1 MRAHCPR
8 PFQYRLLEPTNL
20 DEASVPDAT
29 FTGRSSLKLF
39 MKTLASFLLF
49 AATAQAAIT
58 LPAVFS
64 DHMVLQSGKS
74 VPVWGMADAN
84 AEVTVAI
91 AGQKKTAKA
100 DTNGQWSLKLDALT
114 ASAEPQTLTIGDR
127 TINDVLVGEVWLGS
141 GQSNMAMSVQS
152 AKDCEASQAAAN
164 VPLIRMFT
172 ESSPSATTAQSL
184 GKGTWVVC
192 SSETVGR
199 FSATLYFFG
208 RNLFDVFKQPLGLI
222 NSSVG
227 GTPIESWISPEA
239 QQSSADLKP
248 FFEALKQEKAAFDEA
263 KVKAVYE
270 RQVAKW
276 AEEVKQAK
284 AAGKPAPRKP
294 RDPIE
299 TRKRKGDVG
308 GLFNGKISP
317 LIPYAIRGAVWYQGE
332 ANTNGPKPP
341 FYKTQLTLLAKDWR
355 TRWNDEFPFAWV
367 QLPNFT
373 RAGEGWPIVREQ
385 MLNAL
390 STIPNSGMA
399 VTLDIG
405 EEKNIH
411 PVNKQEVGRRLAQWA
426 LGAVYH
432 KDVPDT
438 SGPLIDT
445 ATVKGGAFVLTFK
458 HAQGLNAKGDL
469 AEFEIA
475 GADGQWQPAEAKI
488 DGETVIVSC
497 KAVAEPKQVR
507 YAWKDNPVATL
518 FNGAGIPASPF
529 RK

>member
-1 MRAHCPR
+1 
-8 PFQYRLLEPTNL
+8 
-20 DEASVPDAT
+20 
-29 FTGRSSLKLF
+29 
-39 MKTLASFLLF
+39 MKILASFLLLSLS
-49 AATAQAAIT
+49 AQAAVT
-58 LPAVFS
+58 LPAIFS
-64 DHMVLQSGKS
+64 DHMVLQSGKP
-74 VPVWGMADAN
+74 VPVWGTADAN
-84 AEVTVAI
+84 SEVSVAI

-100 DTNGQWSLKLDALT
+100 DANGLWSLKLDALT
-114 ASAEPQTLTIGDR
+114 ASSEPQTLTIGDK
-127 TINDVLVGEVWLGS
+127 TITDVLVGEVWLGS
-141 GQSNMAMSVQS
+141 GQSNMAMAVQS
-152 AKDCEASQAAAN
+152 AKDYAASQAAAN

-172 ESSPSATTAQSL
+172 EGSAAAATAQSQ

-192 SSETVGR
+192 SAETVGR
-199 FSATLYFFG
+199 FSATAYFFG
-208 RNLFDVFKQPLGLI
+208 RNVHDVLKQPVGLI

-239 QQSSADLKP
+239 QLASAELKP
-248 FFEALKQEKAAFDEA
+248 FFEALKQDDAAFDEA

-284 AAGKPAPRKP
+284 AEGKPAPRKP

-299 TRKRKGDVG
+299 TRKRKGNVG

-317 LIPYAIRGAVWYQGE
+317 LIPYAIRGAIWYQGE
-332 ANTNGPKPP
+332 ANSNGPKPS
-341 FYKTQLTLLAKDWR
+341 FYQAQLTLLAKDWR

-399 VTLDIG
+399 ITLDIG
-405 EEKNIH
+405 EAKNIH
-411 PVNKQEVGRRLAQWA
+411 PANKQEVGRRLAQWA

-432 KDVPDT
+432 KDVADT
-438 SGPLIDT
+438 SGPLIDK
-445 ATVKGGAFVLTFK
+445 ATVKGGSFVLTFT
-458 HAQGLNAKGDL
+458 HAKGLNAQGEL
-469 AEFEIA
+469 TEFEVA
-475 GADGQWQPAEAKI
+475 GADGQWQVADAKI
-488 DGETVIVSC
+488 EGETVVVSC

-518 FNGAGIPASPF
+518 FNGAGMPASPF

>member
-1 MRAHCPR
+1 MK
-8 PFQYRLLEPTNL
+8 LL
-20 DEASVPDAT
+20 V
-29 FTGRSSLKLF
+29 
-39 MKTLASFLLF
+39 SFLLLSLS
-49 AATAQAAIT
+49 AQAAIT

-64 DHMVLQSGKS
+64 DHMVLQSGKP
-74 VPVWGMADAN
+74 VPVWGTADAN
-84 AEVTVAI
+84 AEVTVVI
-91 AGQKKTAKA
+91 GSQKKTVKA
-100 DTNGQWSLKLDALT
+100 DASGQWSLKLDALI
-114 ASAEPQTLTIGDR
+114 ASAEPQTLTIGDK

-141 GQSNMAMSVQS
+141 GQSNMAMTVQS
-152 AKDCEASQAAAN
+152 AKDYAASQTAAN

-172 ESSPSATTAQSL
+172 EGSAAAAKAESQ
-184 GKGTWVVC
+184 GKGSWVIC
-192 SSETVGR
+192 SPETVGR
-199 FSATLYFFG
+199 FSATAYFFG
-208 RNLFDVFKQPLGLI
+208 RNVYDVIKQPVGLI

-239 QQSSADLKP
+239 QQASAELKP
-248 FFEALKQEKAAFDEA
+248 FFEALKQEDAAFDEA
-263 KVKAVYE
+263 KVKAVYD

-276 AEEVKQAK
+276 AEAVKQAK
-284 AAGKPAPRKP
+284 AEGKPAPRKP

-299 TRKRKGDVG
+299 TRKRKGNVG

-317 LIPYAIRGAVWYQGE
+317 LIPYAIRGAIWYQGE

-341 FYKTQLTLLAKDWR
+341 FYQAQLTLLAKDWR

-373 RAGEGWPIVREQ
+373 KPGEGWPIVREQ

-399 VTLDIG
+399 ITLDIG
-405 EEKNIH
+405 EAKNIH
-411 PVNKQEVGRRLAQWA
+411 PANKQEVGRRLAQWA

-432 KDVPDT
+432 KDVADT
-438 SGPLIDT
+438 SGPLIDK
-445 ATVKGGAFVLTFK
+445 ATVKGGALVLTFTHVK
-458 HAQGLNAKGDL
+458 GLNAKGDL
-469 AEFEIA
+469 TEFEIA
-475 GADGQWQPAEAKI
+475 GADGQWQAADAKI
-488 DGETVIVSC
+488 EGETVVVSC

-507 YAWKDNPVATL
+507 YAWKDNPVASL

>member
-1 MRAHCPR
+1 
-8 PFQYRLLEPTNL
+8 
-20 DEASVPDAT
+20 
-29 FTGRSSLKLF
+29 
-39 MKTLASFLLF
+39 MKILASLLLLSLS
-49 AATAQAAIT
+49 ARATVT
-58 LPAVFS
+58 LPAIFS
-64 DHMVLQSGKS
+64 DHMVLQSGKP
-74 VPVWGMADAN
+74 VPVWGTADAN
-84 AEVTVAI
+84 SEVSVAI
-91 AGQKKTAKA
+91 AGQKKAVRA
-100 DTNGQWSLKLDALT
+100 DASGQWSLKLDALT
-114 ASAEPQTLTIGDR
+114 ASADPQTLTIGDK

-141 GQSNMAMSVQS
+141 GQSNMAMTVQS
-152 AKDCEASQAAAN
+152 AKDYPASQAAAN

-172 ESSPSATTAQSL
+172 EGSAAAATAQSQ
-184 GKGTWVVC
+184 GKGTWVIC

-199 FSATLYFFG
+199 FSATAYFFG
-208 RNLFDVFKQPLGLI
+208 RNVYDVLKQPVGLI

-239 QQSSADLKP
+239 QQASPELKP
-248 FFEALKQEKAAFDEA
+248 FFEALKQEDAAFDEA

-270 RQVAKW
+270 RQVVKW

-284 AAGKPAPRKP
+284 AEGRPAPRKP

-299 TRKRKGDVG
+299 TRKRKGNVG

-317 LIPYAIRGAVWYQGE
+317 LIPYAIRGAIWYQGE

-341 FYKTQLTLLAKDWR
+341 FYQAQLTLLAKDWR

-399 VTLDIG
+399 ITLDIG
-405 EEKNIH
+405 EAKNIH
-411 PVNKQEVGRRLAQWA
+411 PANKQEVGRRLAQWA
-426 LGAVYH
+426 LGVVYH
-432 KDVPDT
+432 KDVADT
-438 SGPLIDT
+438 SGPLIDK
-445 ATVKGGAFVLTFK
+445 ATVKDGAFVLTFT
-458 HAQGLNAKGDL
+458 HAKGLNAKSELG
-469 AEFEIA
+469 EFEVA
-475 GADGQWQPAEAKI
+475 GTDGQWQAADAKI
-488 DGETVIVSC
+488 EGETVIVSC
-497 KAVAEPKQVR
+497 KAVAEPKHVR
-507 YAWKDNPVATL
+507 YAWKDNPTASL

>member
-1 MRAHCPR
+1 
-8 PFQYRLLEPTNL
+8 
-20 DEASVPDAT
+20 
-29 FTGRSSLKLF
+29 
-39 MKTLASFLLF
+39 MKILSSFLLLSLS
-49 AATAQAAIT
+49 AQAAVT
-58 LPAVFS
+58 LPAIFS
-64 DHMVLQSGKS
+64 DHMVLQSGKP
-74 VPVWGMADAN
+74 VPVWGTADAN
-84 AEVTVAI
+84 SEVSVAI

-100 DTNGQWSLKLDALT
+100 DANGLWSLKLDALT
-114 ASAEPQTLTIGDR
+114 ASSEPQTLTIGDK
-127 TINDVLVGEVWLGS
+127 TITDVLVGEVWLGS
-141 GQSNMAMSVQS
+141 GQSNMAMAVQS
-152 AKDCEASQAAAN
+152 AKDYAASQAAAN

-172 ESSPSATTAQSL
+172 EGSAAAATAQSQ

-192 SSETVGR
+192 SAETVGR
-199 FSATLYFFG
+199 FSATAYFFG
-208 RNLFDVFKQPLGLI
+208 RNVHDVLKQPVGLI

-239 QQSSADLKP
+239 QLASAELKP
-248 FFEALKQEKAAFDEA
+248 FFEALKQDDAAFDED

-284 AAGKPAPRKP
+284 AEGKPAPRKP

-299 TRKRKGDVG
+299 TRKRKGNVG

-317 LIPYAIRGAVWYQGE
+317 LIPYAIRGAIWYQGE
-332 ANTNGPKPP
+332 ANSNGPKPS
-341 FYKTQLTLLAKDWR
+341 FYQAQLTLLAKDWR

-399 VTLDIG
+399 ITLDIG
-405 EEKNIH
+405 EAKNIH
-411 PVNKQEVGRRLAQWA
+411 PANKQEVGRRFAQWA

-432 KDVPDT
+432 KDVAET
-438 SGPLIDT
+438 SGPLIDK
-445 ATVKGGAFVLTFK
+445 ATVKGGALVLTFT
-458 HAQGLNAKGDL
+458 HAKGLNAKGDL
-469 AEFEIA
+469 TEFEVA
-475 GADGQWQPAEAKI
+475 GADGQWQTANAKI
-488 DGETVIVSC
+488 EGETVIVSC

-518 FNGAGIPASPF
+518 FNGAGMPASPF

>member
-1 MRAHCPR
+1 
-8 PFQYRLLEPTNL
+8 
-20 DEASVPDAT
+20 
-29 FTGRSSLKLF
+29 
-39 MKTLASFLLF
+39 MKILASFLLLSLS
-49 AATAQAAIT
+49 ARAAIT

-64 DHMVLQSGKS
+64 DHMVLQSGKP
-74 VPVWGMADAN
+74 VPVWGTADAN
-84 AEVTVAI
+84 AEVTVVM
-91 AGQKKTAKA
+91 GSQKKTAKA
-100 DTNGQWSLKLDALT
+100 DARGQWSLKLDALT
-114 ASAEPQTLTIGDR
+114 ASADPQTLTIGDK

-141 GQSNMAMSVQS
+141 GQSNMAMTVQS
-152 AKDCEASQAAAN
+152 AKDYPASQAAAN

-172 ESSPSATTAQSL
+172 EGSAAAAKAESQ
-184 GKGTWVVC
+184 GKGSWVIC
-192 SSETVGR
+192 SPETVGR
-199 FSATLYFFG
+199 FSATAYFFG
-208 RNLFDVFKQPLGLI
+208 RNVYDVLKQPVGLI

-239 QQSSADLKP
+239 QQASAELKP
-248 FFEALKQEKAAFDEA
+248 FFEALKQEDAAFDEA

-276 AEEVKQAK
+276 AEAVKLAK
-284 AAGKPAPRKP
+284 AEGKTAPRKP

-299 TRKRKGDVG
+299 TRKRKGNVG

-317 LIPYAIRGAVWYQGE
+317 LIPYAIRGAIWYQGE

-341 FYKTQLTLLAKDWR
+341 FYQDQLTLLAKDWR

-373 RAGEGWPIVREQ
+373 KPGEGWPIVREQ

-399 VTLDIG
+399 ITLDIG
-405 EEKNIH
+405 EAKNIH
-411 PVNKQEVGRRLAQWA
+411 PANKQEVGRRLAQWA

-432 KDVPDT
+432 KDVADT
-438 SGPLIDT
+438 SGPLIDK
-445 ATVKGGAFVLTFK
+445 ATVKGGALVLTFT
-458 HAQGLNAKGDL
+458 HAKGLNAKGDL
-469 AEFEIA
+469 TEFEIA
-475 GADGQWQPAEAKI
+475 GADGQWQAADAKI
-488 DGETVIVSC
+488 EGETVVVSC

-507 YAWKDNPVATL
+507 YAWKDNPVASL

>member
-1 MRAHCPR
+1 
-8 PFQYRLLEPTNL
+8 
-20 DEASVPDAT
+20 
-29 FTGRSSLKLF
+29 
-39 MKTLASFLLF
+39 MKILASLLLLSLSAR
-49 AATAQAAIT
+49 AAVT

-64 DHMVLQSGKS
+64 DHMVLQSGKP
-74 VPVWGMADAN
+74 VPVWGTADAN
-84 AEVTVAI
+84 AEVSVAI

-100 DTNGQWSLKLDALT
+100 DASGQWSLKLDALT
-114 ASAEPQTLTIGDR
+114 ASAEPQTLTIGDK

-141 GQSNMAMSVQS
+141 GQSNMAMAVQS
-152 AKDCEASQAAAN
+152 AKDYPASQAAAN

-172 ESSPSATTAQSL
+172 EGSAAARTAQSQ
-184 GKGTWVVC
+184 GKGTWVIC
-192 SSETVGR
+192 SPETVGR
-199 FSATLYFFG
+199 FSATAYFFG
-208 RNLFDVFKQPLGLI
+208 RNVYEVLKQPVGLI

-239 QQSSADLKP
+239 QQSSAELKP
-248 FFEALKQEKAAFDEA
+248 FFEAQKQEDAAFDEA

-270 RQVAKW
+270 RQAAKW
-276 AEEVKQAK
+276 AEEMKAAK
-284 AAGKPAPRKP
+284 AEGKPAPRKP

-299 TRKRKGDVG
+299 TRKRKGNVG

-317 LIPYAIRGAVWYQGE
+317 LIPYAIRGAIWYQGE
-332 ANTNGPKPP
+332 ANSNGPKPP
-341 FYKTQLTLLAKDWR
+341 FYQTQLTLLAKDWR

-399 VTLDIG
+399 ITLDIG
-405 EEKNIH
+405 EAKNIH
-411 PVNKQEVGRRLAQWA
+411 PANKQEVGRRLAQWA

-432 KDVPDT
+432 KDVADT
-438 SGPLIDT
+438 SGPLIDK
-445 ATVKGGAFVLTFK
+445 ATVKHGAFVITFT
-458 HAQGLNAKGDL
+458 HAKGLNAKGDL
-469 AEFEIA
+469 AGFEVA
-475 GADGQWQPAEAKI
+475 GADGQWRPADAKI
-488 DGETVIVSC
+488 EGETIVVSA
-497 KAVAEPKQVR
+497 KAVAEPKNIR

-518 FNGAGIPASPF
+518 FNGAGMPASPF

>member
-1 MRAHCPR
+1 MKILTS
-8 PFQYRLLEPTNL
+8 LLL
-20 DEASVPDAT
+20 L
-29 FTGRSSLKLF
+29 SLSAK
-39 MKTLASFLLF
+39 
-49 AATAQAAIT
+49 AAVT
-58 LPAVFS
+58 LPAIFS
-64 DHMVLQSGKS
+64 DHMVLQSGKP
-74 VPVWGMADAN
+74 VPVWGTADAN
-84 AEVTVAI
+84 AEVSVAI

-100 DTNGQWSLKLDALT
+100 DANGLWSVKLDALT
-114 ASAEPQTLTIGDR
+114 ASIEPQTLTIGDK

-141 GQSNMAMSVQS
+141 GQSNMAMAVQS
-152 AKDCEASQAAAN
+152 AKDYAASQAAAN

-172 ESSPSATTAQSL
+172 EGSAAAATAQSQ

-192 SSETVGR
+192 SPETVGR
-199 FSATLYFFG
+199 FSATAYFFG
-208 RNLFDVFKQPLGLI
+208 RNVYDVIKQPLGLI

-239 QQSSADLKP
+239 QQASVELKP
-248 FFEALKQEKAAFDEA
+248 FFEALKQEDAAFDEA
-263 KVKAVYE
+263 KVKAFYE

-276 AEEVKQAK
+276 TEEVKQAK
-284 AAGKPAPRKP
+284 AEGKPVPRKP

-299 TRKRKGDVG
+299 TRKRKGNVG

-317 LIPYAIRGAVWYQGE
+317 LIPYAIRGAIWYQGE

-341 FYKTQLTLLAKDWR
+341 FYQAQLTLLAKDWR

-373 RAGEGWPIVREQ
+373 RVGDGWPIVREQ

-399 VTLDIG
+399 ITLDIG
-405 EEKNIH
+405 EAKNIH
-411 PVNKQEVGRRLAQWA
+411 PANKQEVGRRLAQWA
-426 LGAVYH
+426 LGEVYH
-432 KDVPDT
+432 KDVADT
-438 SGPLIDT
+438 SGPLIDK
-445 ATVKGGAFVLTFK
+445 ATVKDGAFVITFT
-458 HAQGLNAKGDL
+458 HAKGLNAKGEL
-469 AEFEIA
+469 TGFEIA
-475 GADGQWQPAEAKI
+475 GADGQWQAAEAKI
-488 DGETVIVSC
+488 DGETVVVSS

-507 YAWKDNPVATL
+507 YAWKDNPAATL

>member
-1 MRAHCPR
+1 MKIFAS
-8 PFQYRLLEPTNL
+8 LLL
-20 DEASVPDAT
+20 L
-29 FTGRSSLKLF
+29 SLS
-39 MKTLASFLLF
+39 T
-49 AATAQAAIT
+49 QAAIT

-64 DHMVLQSGKS
+64 DHMVLQSGKP
-74 VPVWGMADAN
+74 VPVWGTADAN

-91 AGQKKTAKA
+91 SGQKKTAKA
-100 DTNGQWSLKLDALT
+100 DANGRWSLKLDALT
-114 ASAEPQTLTIGDR
+114 VTAEPQTLTIGDKR
-127 TINDVLVGEVWLGS
+127 INDVLIGEVWLGS
-141 GQSNMAMSVQS
+141 GQSNMGLQVQG
-152 AKDCEASQAAAN
+152 AKDYEASKAAAN
-164 VPLIRMFT
+164 VPLIRVFT
-172 ESSPSATTAQSL
+172 ESSPSAATAQTQ
-184 GKGTWVVC
+184 GKGSWVIC
-192 SSETVGR
+192 SPETVGH

-208 RNLFDVFKQPLGLI
+208 RNLYDVFKQPLGLI

-239 QQSSADLKP
+239 QHASAELKP
-248 FFEALKQEKAAFDEA
+248 FFEALKQEKAEFDEA

-270 RQVAKW
+270 RQVKKW

-284 AAGKPAPRKP
+284 AEGKPAPRKP
-294 RDPIE
+294 RDPIAM
-299 TRKRKGDVG
+299 RQRKGDVG

-317 LIPYAIRGAVWYQGE
+317 LIPYAIRGAIWYQGE

-341 FYKTQLTLLAKDWR
+341 FYQAQLTLLAKDWR
-355 TRWNDEFPFAWV
+355 TRWSDEFPFAWV

-373 RAGEGWPIVREQ
+373 KAGEGWPIVREQ

-399 VTLDIG
+399 ITLDIG
-405 EEKNIH
+405 EANNIH
-411 PVNKQEVGRRLAQWA
+411 PLNKQEVGRRLAQWA
-426 LGAVYH
+426 LGGVYR
-432 KDVPDT
+432 KDVPAT
-438 SGPLIDT
+438 SGPLIDG

-458 HAQGLNAKGDL
+458 HAKGLNAKGDL
-469 AEFEIA
+469 AEFEVA
-475 GADGQWQPAEAKI
+475 GADGQWVTAEAKI
-488 DGETVIVSC
+488 EGETVIVTC

>member
-1 MRAHCPR
+1 
-8 PFQYRLLEPTNL
+8 
-20 DEASVPDAT
+20 
-29 FTGRSSLKLF
+29 
-39 MKTLASFLLF
+39 
-49 AATAQAAIT
+49 
-58 LPAVFS
+58 
-64 DHMVLQSGKS
+64 MVLQSGKP
-74 VPVWGMADAN
+74 VPVWGTADAN

-100 DTNGQWSLKLDALT
+100 DANGQWSLKLDSLT
-114 ASAEPQTLTIGDR
+114 ASAEPQTLTIGEK

-141 GQSNMAMSVQS
+141 GQSNMAMAVQS
-152 AKDCEASQAAAN
+152 AKDYPASQSAAN
-164 VPLIRMFT
+164 VPMIRMFT
-172 ESSPSATTAQSL
+172 EGSPPVVTAQWQ
-184 GKGTWVVC
+184 GKGAWVVC
-192 SSETVGR
+192 TPEAVGR

-208 RNLFDVFKQPLGLI
+208 RNVYDELKLPVGLI

-227 GTPIESWISPEA
+227 GTPIESWISPEE
-239 QQSSADLKP
+239 QQASAELKP
-248 FFEALKQEKAAFDEA
+248 FFEALKQEEAAFDEI

-276 AEEVKQAK
+276 EEEVKQAK
-284 AAGKPAPRKP
+284 AEGKPAPRKP
-294 RDPIE
+294 RDPIA
-299 TRKRKGDVG
+299 TRQRKGDVG
-308 GLFNGKISP
+308 GLFNGNISP
-317 LIPYAIRGAVWYQGE
+317 LIPYAIRGAIWYQGE
-332 ANTNGPKPP
+332 ANSNGPKPP
-341 FYKTQLTLLAKDWR
+341 FYQAQLTLLAKDWR

-399 VTLDIG
+399 ITLDVG
-405 EEKNIH
+405 DAKNIH
-411 PVNKQEVGRRLAQWA
+411 PTNKQEVGRRLAQWA

-432 KDVPDT
+432 KEVPAI
-438 SGPLIDT
+438 SGPLIDA

-458 HAQGLNAKGDL
+458 HAKGLNAKGDL
-469 AEFEIA
+469 TGFEIA
-475 GADGQWQPAEAKI
+475 GADGQWQPAEARI
-488 DGETVIVSC
+488 EGETVIVTC

-507 YAWKDNPVATL
+507 YAWLDNPVATL

>member
-1 MRAHCPR
+1 MKI
-8 PFQYRLLEPTNL
+8 LT
-20 DEASVPDAT
+20 
-29 FTGRSSLKLF
+29 SL
-39 MKTLASFLLF
+39 LLF
-49 AATAQAAIT
+49 SFSAQAAIT

-64 DHMVLQSGKS
+64 DHMVLQSGKP
-74 VPVWGMADAN
+74 VPVWGTADAN

-100 DTNGQWSLKLDALT
+100 DANGQWSLKLDALT
-114 ASAEPQTLTIGDR
+114 VTAEPQTLTIGDK
-127 TINDVLVGEVWLGS
+127 TINDVLIGEVWLGS
-141 GQSNMAMSVQS
+141 GQSNMGLQVQG
-152 AKDCEASQAAAN
+152 AKDYEASKAAAN
-164 VPLIRMFT
+164 VPLIRVFT
-172 ESSPSATTAQSL
+172 ESSPSAATAQSQ
-184 GKGTWVVC
+184 GKGAWVVC
-192 SSETVGR
+192 APETVGH

-208 RNLFDVFKQPLGLI
+208 RNLYDVFKQPLGLI

-239 QQSSADLKP
+239 QHASAELKP
-248 FFEALKQEKAAFDEA
+248 FFEALKQEDAAFDEA

-270 RQVAKW
+270 RQVKKW

-284 AAGKPAPRKP
+284 AGGKPAPRKP
-294 RDPIE
+294 RDPIA
-299 TRKRKGDVG
+299 TRQRKGDVG

-317 LIPYAIRGAVWYQGE
+317 LIPYAIRGAIWYQGE

-341 FYKTQLTLLAKDWR
+341 FYQAQLTLLAKDWR

-399 VTLDIG
+399 ITLDIG
-405 EEKNIH
+405 MPKNIH
-411 PVNKQEVGRRLAQWA
+411 PTNKQEVGRRLAQWA
-426 LGAVYH
+426 LGEVYH
-432 KDVPDT
+432 KEVPDT
-438 SGPLIDT
+438 SGPLIDS

-458 HAQGLNAKGDL
+458 HAKGLNAKGEL
-469 AEFEIA
+469 GEFEVA
-475 GADGQWQPAEAKI
+475 GADGQWQAADAKI
-488 DGETVIVSC
+488 DGETVVVSC
-497 KAVAEPKQVR
+497 KTVAEPKQVR
-507 YAWKDNPVATL
+507 YAWKDNPAATL